1 MESLIK
7 LLCSNGNTR
16 LFGAPVGMDAMVVSR
31 LAGAVVDGKLR
42 RDILFV
48 ARDDVHMDLMGGGL
62 GFFSPGLECLEFPS
76 WDCLPYD
83 RVSPNSE
90 VVARRIDTLSRLLEP
105 SPTVG
110 RVVLTT
116 VSALLQRVP
125 PRSFFDG
132 AALGISTGDRL
143 DIETFLE
150 RLGKLGY
157 SRSETV
163 MEPGEFAVRGG
174 IVDVFPVG
182 RGDPVR
188 LDFFG
193 DDIESIR
200 AFDAVS
206 QRTTDTVDGEVKLKP
221 VSEVLLDDES
231 VSRFRSGYRE
241 LFGLPKK
248 DDFLYGAVSDSRR
261 HIGIE
266 HWLALFHEKMET
278 LFDYIPGAVIVFDHQ
293 SEEACKLRLE
303 LIDEYYQARAAI
315 AAGNMTAT
323 GTIYNPLPPETMYME
338 AGEMD
343 RLLTGRRSIFLSPFT
358 APDRDGA
365 INAGAKPG
373 RNFTDIRVDPQA
385 SVFDSVC
392 DHIAAEQKAGRRV
405 VVTGYSNGSSR
416 RLATL
421 IAEHGNLSTT
431 HVANWQEARSLA
443 KNEVAV
449 AVIGLE
455 KGFTTGD
462 LSLITEPDII
472 GERLNR
478 PTRRRIRPENFIA
491 EASSIE
497 KGDLVVHVDHGI
509 ARYDGL
515 STIEAG
521 SAPHDCLTLI
531 YDGGDKLFLPVENIE
546 LVSRYG
552 SEQTGVRLDR
562 LGGAAWQSRKARM
575 KKRIRDMADELI
587 NIAAAR
593 SLSPGA
599 TIVPEAGPFDEF
611 CARFPYVE
619 TDDQKRAIEESLND
633 LTRGTPADRLI
644 CGDVGFG
651 KTEVALRS
659 AFATV
664 MAGKQVALLV
674 PTTLLCRQHYRNFKE
689 RFAPFPVRVEWISRL
704 VGAKDVRKVKAGL
717 KDGTVDIVI
726 GTHALLARDVEFND
740 LGLLVVDEEQHFG
753 VAHKERL
760 KSLKSDVHVLTLS
773 ATPIPRTLQ
782 LALSG
787 VKEISLI
794 ATPPV
799 DRLAVRT
806 FILPFDP
813 VIVREAIVRERL
825 RGGQTFYVCPRI
837 EDMEPLAK
845 QLEELVPEISIVTVH
860 GRMSASELE
869 RKMTAFCDGGADLL
883 LSTNI
888 IESGL
893 DMPSVNTIIVHRA
906 DMFGLS
912 QLYQLRGRVGRS
924 KIRAYAYLTLP
935 PGRILSGAAEK
946 RLEVMQT
953 LDTLG
958 AGFSL
963 ASHDLD
969 IRGAGNLLG
978 GEQSGHIRE
987 VGIELYQQMLEDAVA
1002 EARGSDVEAAKS
1014 AEWSP
1019 RIDLGMAVRIPET
1032 FVSDLGVRM
1041 GLYKRLAWIS
1051 SDSEID
1057 GLAAEMIDRFGELPE
1072 EVENLLK
1079 TVAIKCLCR
1088 KAGVSRVKAGPKGAV
1103 VSFRDDNFVNPAGL
1117 VEFITKQAGTVS
1129 LRPDHKLVYRRS
1141 WDTLTSRMEG
1151 VAYLTKRLAE
1161 IAQA

>member
-1 MESLIK
+1 
-7 LLCSNGNTR
+7 
-16 LFGAPVGMDAMVVSR
+16 MDAMVVSR
-31 LAGAVVDGKLR
+31 LAGEGCR
-42 RDILFV
+42 NILFV
-48 ARDDVHMDLMGGGL
+48 ARDDVHMDLMGDAL

-83 RVSPNSE
+83 RVSPNPE
-90 VVARRIDTLSRLLEP
+90 IAARRIDTLSRLLEP
-105 SPTVG
+105 SPTVS
-110 RVVLTT
+110 RVILTT
-116 VSALLQRVP
+116 VSALMQRVV
-125 PRSFFDG
+125 PRQFFDR
-132 AALGISTGDRL
+132 AALGISAGDQL
-143 DIETFLE
+143 EVEPLLET
-150 RLGKLGY
+150 LGKLGY

-174 IVDVFPVG
+174 IIDVFPVG

-193 DDIESIR
+193 DEVEAIR

-206 QRTTDTVDGEVKLKP
+206 QRTTATVDGGIILKP
-221 VSEVLLDDES
+221 VSEVLLNQKS
-231 VSRFRSGYRE
+231 ISRFRSAYRE
-241 LFGLPKK
+241 LFGLPKS
-248 DDFLYGAVSDSRR
+248 DDLLYDAISDGRR
-261 HIGIE
+261 HIGVE
-266 HWLALFHEKMET
+266 HWLALFHERMET
-278 LFDYIPGAVIVFDHQ
+278 LFDYLPGAAIVFDYQ
-293 SEEACKLRLE
+293 SEASGKARLE
-303 LIDEYYQARAAI
+303 LIEEYYQARAVI
-315 AAGNMTAT
+315 AAGGMAAT
-323 GTIYNPLPPETMYME
+323 GTTYNPLPPATMYLE
-338 AGEMD
+338 ADEMV
-343 RLLTGRRSIFLSPFT
+343 RLLADRRAIFLSPFS
-358 APDRDGA
+358 APDGDGA
-365 INAGAKPG
+365 PATIDAGAKPA
-373 RNFTDIRVDPQA
+373 RNFSDIRVDPQA

-392 DHIAAEQKAGRRV
+392 DHIVAEQRAGRRV

-416 RLATL
+416 RLAAL
-421 IAEHGNLSTT
+421 LAEHGDLPMVD
-431 HVANWQEARSLA
+431 VANWQEASSLA
-443 KNEVAV
+443 SNEVAV

-462 LSLITEPDII
+462 LALITEPDII

-478 PTRRRIRPENFIA
+478 PARRRIRPENFIA

-515 STIEAG
+515 LTIEVG
-521 SAPHDCLTLI
+521 GAPHDCLVLI

-552 SEQTGVRLDR
+552 SEQAGGRLDR
-562 LGGAAWQSRKARM
+562 LGGAAWQARKSKM
-575 KKRIRDMADELI
+575 KQRIRDMADELI
-587 NIAAAR
+587 AVAASRA
-593 SLSPGA
+593 LGPGVR
-599 TIVPEAGPFDEF
+599 IVPEAGLFDEF

-619 TDDQKRAIEESLND
+619 TEDQRRAIEESLND
-633 LTRGTPADRLI
+633 LSRGTPADRLI

-664 MAGKQVALLV
+664 MAGKQVAVLV
-674 PTTLLCRQHYRNFKE
+674 PTTLLCRQHYRNFKD

-704 VGAKDVRKVKAGL
+704 VGAGDVRKVKAGM

-726 GTHALLARDVEFND
+726 GTHALLAKDVGFRD

-813 VIVREAIVRERL
+813 VIVREAIVRERF

-837 EDMEPLAK
+837 EDMEPLAR
-845 QLEELVPEISIVTVH
+845 QLEELVPEISIVTAH

-869 RKMTAFCDGGADLL
+869 KAMTAFCDGGVDLL

-893 DMPSVNTIIVHRA
+893 DMPSVNTIIIHRA
-906 DMFGLS
+906 DIFGLS

-935 PGRILSGAAEK
+935 PGRTLSSAAEK

-1002 EARGSDVEAAKS
+1002 EARGTDAEAAAGS
-1014 AEWSP
+1014 GEWSP
-1019 RIDLGMAVRIPET
+1019 RIDIGMAVRIPET
-1032 FVSDLGVRM
+1032 LVSDLSVRM
-1041 GLYKRLAWIS
+1041 SLYKRLAWIS
-1051 SDSEID
+1051 SESEID
-1057 GLAAEMIDRFGELPE
+1057 GFAAEMIDRFGELPG

-1088 KAGVSRVKAGPKGAV
+1088 QAGVARVEAGPKGAV
-1103 VSFRDDNFVNPAGL
+1103 VSFRDDNFANPAGL

-1129 LRPDHKLVYRRS
+1129 LRPDHKLVYRRNWES
-1141 WDTLTSRMEG
+1141 LSARMEG
-1151 VAYLTKRLAE
+1151 VAHLTRRLAE
-1161 IAQA
+1161 IAKF